1 MSRAVNKRL
10 RAVKKPFRKIF
21 GIDRLWLDVNSN
33 TNRTKSELIQTT
45 FITLN
50 STPKGLFIAADLT

>member
-10 RAVKKPFRKIF
+10 RVVKKPFRKIS

-33 TNRTKSELIQTT
+33 TNRTKRINTDDLYYI
-45 FITLN
+45 
-50 STPKGLFIAADLT
+50 IAADLT